1 MLARRNAIR
10 KRLEKV
16 KHRTSNAERI
26 GRDRAFSFIAALFG
40 STKGHRTAPDKMKE
54 AEKQVSDSSDFDF
67 LVGRW
72 RVHHRRLKERLVG
85 NHDWV
90 EFEGTC
96 VMQKIL
102 GGAGN
107 MDENVLDF
115 PGDAYCAVT
124 LRTYDAAKRQWSIW
138 WIDGRN
144 PGHLDPPVVGGFK
157 DGAGTFYT
165 DDTLRGKL
173 IRVRFLWT
181 NLTTRPH
188 WEQAFSEDGG
198 KTWETNWTMEFV
210 KSHASTRC
218 PVIELRQYTMVPGE
232 RETLIAL
239 FEREFIETQEAT
251 GMTLIGQFRDLSDP
265 DRFVWLRGFNDMDAR
280 AAQLGEFY
288 GGPVW
293 KAHRDAA
300 NATIIDS
307 DNVLLL
313 RPVSPT
319 SGFHLEQAR
328 RAPLGSDTKR
338 KDLLV
343 ATIYHLGKTK
353 GADFAAFFERK
364 LRPHLTQA
372 GILVLA
378 SFITETH
385 PNTFPRLPVRED
397 ANVFV
402 WFARFP
408 DCEAYE
414 KATAVAQSKWE
425 KEGAMKLAELTK
437 EQSEVLLLSP
447 TPRSLL

>member
-1 MLARRNAIR
+1 MDVGKMA
-10 KRLEKV
+10 K
-16 KHRTSNAERI
+16 
-26 GRDRAFSFIAALFG
+26 
-40 STKGHRTAPDKMKE
+40 TKNETTG
-54 AEKQVSDSSDFDF
+54 VSDFDF
-67 LVGRW
+67 LVGSW
-72 RVHHRRLKERLVG
+72 RVHHRRLKERLAG
-85 NHDWV
+85 SHDWI

-102 GGAGN
+102 DGAGN

-115 PGDAYCAVT
+115 PGNAFRALT
-124 LRTYDAAKRQWSIW
+124 LRTYDSAKRQWSIW
-138 WIDGRN
+138 WFDGRN
-144 PGHLDPPVVGGFK
+144 PSHLDPPVVGGFK
-157 DGAGTFYT
+157 NGVGTFYAE
-165 DDTLRGKL
+165 DTLRGKP

-210 KSHASTRC
+210 KSPASTPTCC
-218 PVIELRQYTMVPGE
+218 PVVELRQYTLVPGE

-251 GMTLIGQFRDLSDP
+251 GMTVIGQFRDVSNP
-265 DRFVWLRGFNDMDAR
+265 DRFVWLRGFSDMEAR
-280 AAQLGEFY
+280 ATQLGEFY

-300 NATIIDS
+300 NATMIDS

-313 RPVSPT
+313 RPTSPT

-328 RAPLGSDTKR
+328 RAPPGSNNQRDG
-338 KDLLV
+338 LLV

-353 GADFAAFFERK
+353 GDDFAAFFERE
-364 LRPHLTQA
+364 LRPQLAQA
-372 GILVLA
+372 KISVLG

-385 PNTFPRLPVRED
+385 PNTFPRLPVREK

-402 WFARFP
+402 WFSHFP
-408 DCEAYE
+408 DREAYE
-414 KATAVAQSKWE
+414 KAAAVAQSMRG
-425 KEGAMKLAELTK
+425 KEVRGKLAELTK
-437 EQSEVLLLSP
+437 EQPEVLLLSP